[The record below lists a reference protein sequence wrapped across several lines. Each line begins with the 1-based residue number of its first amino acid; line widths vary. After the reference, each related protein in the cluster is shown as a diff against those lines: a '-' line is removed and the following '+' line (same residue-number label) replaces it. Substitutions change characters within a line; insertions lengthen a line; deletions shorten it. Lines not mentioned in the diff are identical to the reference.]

1 MENTYKC
8 AAGCSSP
15 LKARLNLLEKLK
27 KIGRRVG
34 RWNRNY
40 RQRKQLMEISGFLL
54 KDMGITKTDLRRE
67 IQKPFWKD

>member
-1 MENTYKC
+1 M
-8 AAGCSSP
+8 
-15 LKARLNLLEKLK
+15 
-27 KIGRRVG
+27 G